1 MPPLQGLKKEI
12 PIQSSYNKGCE
23 KTETKVKNLQQT
35 RVWNGFRQRLES
47 KMNKDQVT
55 YFQSWFNDYV
65 STFYSQG
72 QDQ

>member
-1 MPPLQGLKKEI
+1 MQHW
-12 PIQSSYNKGCE
+12 NKGCE
-23 KTETKVKNLQQT
+23 KTENKVKNLQQI
-35 RVWNGFRQRLES
+35 RVWNDFRQRLES

-65 STFYSQG
+65 SAFYSQG